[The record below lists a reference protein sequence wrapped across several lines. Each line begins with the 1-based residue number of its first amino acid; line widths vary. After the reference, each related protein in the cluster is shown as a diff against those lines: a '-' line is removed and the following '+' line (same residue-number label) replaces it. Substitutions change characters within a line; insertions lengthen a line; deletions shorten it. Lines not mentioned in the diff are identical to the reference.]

1 MPFGGTLARTA
12 RESEPFKRPARYAK
26 EQGRKTCRNTRIVAR
41 FATEPE
47 KTVTLR
53 RLAPPATEKAA
64 LVIGHAYLV
73 VTFISTDITL
83 Q

>member
-1 MPFGGTLARTA
+1 M
-12 RESEPFKRPARYAK
+12 
-26 EQGRKTCRNTRIVAR
+26 CRNTRIVAR